1 RDLSNSSMTKK
12 NILIIKDQIDNNLD
26 NQPEKYSITVI
37 DSHEKAIELFHQ
49 QNFDIVVVE
58 QDLNAID
65 VKKLSAL
72 LPILQ
77 DSTVL
82 LSFNGE
88 QTQDLF
94 EKINEVFHAQKLERL
109 KRMLV
114 LDSTTSNGSFGL
126 PAFSVN

>member
-1 RDLSNSSMTKK
+1 MNSMTKK
-12 NILIIKDQIDNNLD
+12 NILIIKEQMKNNLD
-26 NQPEKYSITVI
+26 HQPEKYTVTVI

-58 QDLNAID
+58 QDSNAVD
-65 VKKLSAL
+65 VKKLNAL

-82 LSFNGE
+82 LSFNGDKTE
-88 QTQDLF
+88 DLF
-94 EKINEVFHAQKLERL
+94 EKINEIFHAQKLERL

-114 LDSTTSNGSFGL
+114 LDSTATSGSFGL
-126 PAFSVN
+126 PAFSLN